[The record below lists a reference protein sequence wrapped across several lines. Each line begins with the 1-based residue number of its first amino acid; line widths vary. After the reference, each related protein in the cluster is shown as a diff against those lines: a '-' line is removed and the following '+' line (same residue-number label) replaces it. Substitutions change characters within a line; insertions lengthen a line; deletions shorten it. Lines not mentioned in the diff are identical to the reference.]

1 MASASGSRAKDQPP
15 ILPVKQH
22 RRSSVESDS
31 VFSPAGFQHPSFAFN
46 GDVFSEPTD
55 CHAAQCPIHQRY
67 DPFKHQTRFF
77 SDGTP
82 PPVPKKKLTRTL
94 SLPGIDPP
102 AHCSLSPLS
111 PLQRRPQN
119 FDNPLYMMAPI
130 PDTFMHEE
138 TQDLEPARRS
148 PSPLQP
154 LSHLT
159 FDTPDEHLASIFGSF
174 EDQRVVS
181 GRIQHRQLLFLRS
194 MSKSVEERSIL
205 KVKERDC
212 DSYEPQDFLLCEG
225 SKPKKIGGKT
235 YYSFQSP
242 KFPGRTL
249 GLRACKGTKNAP
261 STRNKENLHANVQD
275 VIAYFQPSINKESKT
290 SATQDLSTAGESDC
304 RAPDPPDGGSD
315 EKASRLG
322 MTSLTV
328 HSLLQRG
335 HCVSVERDLPHAT
348 LEDFVQDS
356 CLVQPSDGQNY
367 NRQVCVLVLQV
378 LMGLHHLHSNSAAA
392 AELRPKEI
400 LLVWPGRER
409 CKGGDVLERDG
420 QIGWVQELWRKYGC
434 PRVLVTPQSAASAPQ
449 ALTSIKC
456 QMGALI
462 HFCLR
467 PQETH
472 KDPTLSVYR
481 TGLLHLSSLLQ
492 SENGPQMTDIIATL
506 QVLLWGPRVSLSG
519 HGGSLSVTAV
529 QNWLTV
535 KRALLV
541 MKLAEVGLNQDQP
554 GVDWEDCMCLKYL
567 PFTDSETVMGAAM
580 QLSNILS

>member
-1 MASASGSRAKDQPP
+1 MASASGSREKDQPP
-15 ILPVKQH
+15 RLPVKQH

-31 VFSPAGFQHPSFAFN
+31 VFSPAGFQHPSFAYS
-46 GDVFSEPTD
+46 DVFSEPTD

-82 PPVPKKKLTRTL
+82 PPVPKKKLTRAL
-94 SLPGIDPP
+94 SLPGIEPP
-102 AHCSLSPLS
+102 AYCSLSPLS
-111 PLQRRPQN
+111 PLQRHPQN

-138 TQDLEPARRS
+138 TQDLKPARRS
-148 PSPLQP
+148 PIPLQP
-154 LSHLT
+154 LSQLS
-159 FDTPDEHLASIFGSF
+159 FDTPDEHLASVFGSF

-181 GRIQHRQLLFLRS
+181 GRIQHSQLLFLRS
-194 MSKSVEERSIL
+194 MAQSVEERSIL
-205 KVKERDC
+205 KVKEKEC

-235 YYSFQSP
+235 YYSLQSP
-242 KFPGRTL
+242 KFPGRVL

-261 STRNKENLHANVQD
+261 LTRNKENLHANVQD
-275 VIAYFQPSINKESKT
+275 AIAYFQPSIDKESET
-290 SATQDLSTAGESDC
+290 NATQDLSTTGESDC
-304 RAPDPPDGGSD
+304 RAPDPPDRGSN
-315 EKASRLG
+315 EKAPCCPS

-328 HSLLQRG
+328 NSLLQRG
-335 HCVSVERDLPHAT
+335 HCVSVERDLPHTT

-356 CLVQPSDGQNY
+356 CLVQPSDCQNY

-378 LMGLHHLHSNSAAA
+378 LMGSHHLHSNSAAA
-392 AELRPKEI
+392 AELRPREI
-400 LLVWPGRER
+400 LLVWPGRQR
-409 CKGGDVLERDG
+409 WKGRDVLEQDG

-434 PRVLVTPQSAASAPQ
+434 PRVLVTPQSAALAPQ

-462 HFCLR
+462 QFCLR
-467 PQETH
+467 PQEAH

-492 SENGPQMTDIIATL
+492 SESGPQMTDIIAML
-506 QVLLWGPRVSLSG
+506 QVLLWGPRVSRSN
-519 HGGSLSVTAV
+519 HRGSLSLTAV

-541 MKLAEVGLNQDQP
+541 MKLAEVGLIQDQS